1 MAELLVV
8 DRILKLNEFTSKMAL
23 LTGELS
29 AKLKKTI
36 VYGPQSTG
44 VTFVINELDCVV
56 NS

>member
-8 DRILKLNEFTSKMAL
+8 YRILKLNEFTSKMAL

-36 VYGPQSTG
+36 EYGPQSTG
-44 VTFVINELDCVV
+44 VAFVIN
-56 NS
+56 